1 MASPGAL
8 ELMHLHVGALYVH
21 NEQGRITAINQWD
34 GGAVPHFFLGHTTQ
48 GNVWRFRDDVP
59 DELVNELSAL
69 CLEETGD
76 ILQEPKNKDSFIKRL
91 EPITQLWQRPVYRC
105 SRTVKTS
112 IQAVTITEANKH
124 LLGGGLESWLPDIPH
139 RQPFFAAVQDGKAVS
154 VCSSVR
160 ITDKAHE
167 AGVETLPAYR
177 QQGHAANAVA
187 SWKNILLEQR
197 IIPLYST
204 SWEDTAS
211 QNVVRKVGFEF
222 FGTDFHIT

>member
-1 MASPGAL
+1 MAVMNVL
-8 ELMHLHVGALYVH
+8 ELMRLHVEALYVH
-21 NEQGRITAINQWD
+21 DENGRIIAVNQWD
-34 GGAVPHFFLGHTTQ
+34 GGTVPRFFLGRTSL

-59 DELVNELSAL
+59 DELVNELTTL
-69 CLEETGD
+69 CLEETSD
-76 ILQEPKNKDSFIKRL
+76 SSREPKHKDNYLHLL
-91 EPITQLWQRPVYRC
+91 EPIKQVWQGPVYWC
-105 SRTVKTS
+105 SQPIKLPK
-112 IQAVTITEANKH
+112 QAVAITEANKH
-124 LLGGGLESWLPDIPH
+124 LLGGGLESWLPDVPH
-139 RQPFFAAVQDGKAVS
+139 QQPFFAAVQDGKAVS

-160 ITDKAHE
+160 ITDKAHK

-187 SWKNILLEQR
+187 SWTNTLLEQH